1 MKIWKEIGRCLEFGS
16 VVFGVNQSPFQTT
29 VFATAKY
36 EANQR
41 DQLGGI
47 AEAILT
53 KCIWAN
59 KMIGLKTMK
68 NKFDWF

>member
-1 MKIWKEIGRCLEFGS
+1 MKIWKEIGRCLEFGW
-16 VVFGVNQSPFQTT
+16 VIFGVNQSPFQTT
-29 VFATAKY
+29 VFVTAIY
-36 EANQR
+36 EANKR

-47 AEAILT
+47 GEAILT

-68 NKFDWF
+68 NKFDCF